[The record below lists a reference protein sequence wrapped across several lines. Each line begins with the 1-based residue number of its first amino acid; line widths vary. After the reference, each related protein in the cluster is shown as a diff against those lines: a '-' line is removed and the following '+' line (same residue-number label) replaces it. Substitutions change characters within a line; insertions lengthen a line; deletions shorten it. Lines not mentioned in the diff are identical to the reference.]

1 MRCRAYRGIFIDV
14 VYVNQPRLATTDGI
28 DFAGL
33 QRERRVALP
42 EHHPFAPAL
51 IDEDDCECVSCAWCD
66 VGVLGIDAAR
76 LQLTPYEFA
85 VLVVACHAD
94 VPGAQPHR
102 RARAQCGRRL
112 SAAQNGVMR
121 YAQLGGLR
129 VGMRELG
136 QAVNVVDRVS
146 AHADDVEHGT
156 SICKCKVE
164 SAKCEVSWE
173 VRGTKFG
180 MQAESCDK

>member
-1 MRCRAYRGIFIDV
+1 V
-14 VYVNQPRLATTDGI
+14 
-28 DFAGL
+28 L

-42 EHHPFAPAL
+42 EHHTFAPAV
-51 IDEDDCECVSCAWCD
+51 IDEDDGECVLRMVDA
-66 VGVLGIDAAR
+66 GMLGIDSAR
-76 LQLTPYEFA
+76 LQLTPYECA
-85 VLVVACHAD
+85 VLVVAYHAD

-121 YAQLGGLR
+121 YAQLGSLR

-146 AHADDVEHGT
+146 ADTDDVEHGA

-164 SAKCEVSWE
+164 SAKWKVSW
-173 VRGTKFG
+173 K
-180 MQAESCDK
+180 